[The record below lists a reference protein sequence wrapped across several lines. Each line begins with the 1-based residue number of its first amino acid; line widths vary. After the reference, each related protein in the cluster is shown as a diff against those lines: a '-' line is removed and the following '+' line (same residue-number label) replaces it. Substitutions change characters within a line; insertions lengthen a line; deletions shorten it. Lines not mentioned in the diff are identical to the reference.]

1 MIFAFCCSAPGK
13 YNASI
18 FVYIYRHDSVDIF
31 GIRFSL
37 VSLMLSFIRFLQTN
51 FSWFFF
57 LFPFLM
63 LLKCKHL
70 DLFFFLLYIFLAAFQ
85 MFLVTF
91 TFTFTC
97 FSVLYFWVLSSW
109 CGYLASKWVDG
120 QLFMSGVRILVG
132 ATVEMGYGH
141 NALIQLL
148 VVVLLLFLIRG
159 GRLVLLL
166 HVVAD
171 CTTFIYANIYINI

>member
-1 MIFAFCCSAPGK
+1 M
-13 YNASI
+13 
-18 FVYIYRHDSVDIF
+18 
-31 GIRFSL
+31 
-37 VSLMLSFIRFLQTN
+37 
-51 FSWFFF
+51 
-57 LFPFLM
+57 
-63 LLKCKHL
+63 
-70 DLFFFLLYIFLAAFQ
+70 
-85 MFLVTF
+85 
-91 TFTFTC
+91 
-97 FSVLYFWVLSSW
+97 
-109 CGYLASKWVDG
+109 DG

-141 NALIQLL
+141 NALILIQLL